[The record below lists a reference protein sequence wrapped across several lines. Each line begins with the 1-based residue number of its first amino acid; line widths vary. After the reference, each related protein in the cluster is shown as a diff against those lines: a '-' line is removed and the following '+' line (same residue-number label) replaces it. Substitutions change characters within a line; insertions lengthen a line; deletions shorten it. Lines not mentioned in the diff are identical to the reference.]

1 MRALGELGG
10 RLARGKCQL
19 RLEIESK
26 LKAWLLQRCGVPL
39 STLSYEELR
48 LVAEGKIREAL
59 RLHAHEIDI
68 LMPRTAPSPISHVSA
83 LFRQRRPFCDPHKLD
98 RDNDGVAY
106 KST

>member
-1 MRALGELGG
+1 MRPFCDTVNLSVSLAQDTGGIYRVRPERRLQLWFESGG

-48 LVAEGKIREAL
+48 LVAEGRTRDAL
-59 RLHAHEIDI
+59 RL
-68 LMPRTAPSPISHVSA
+68 MRT
-83 LFRQRRPFCDPHKLD
+83 
-98 RDNDGVAY
+98 G
-106 KST
+106 STSS